1 MAAYKVLIADDNSV
15 DRKVLSRV
23 VRNQGNEVIEVSN
36 GFEAVDAFREH
47 NPEIVLMDVMMPG
60 LNGKDATRKIKEIA
74 NEDFVPI
81 IFLTSLSDA
90 QSLADCLESGGDDFL
105 TKPYNHIVLQA
116 KINSFHRMSEMHRTL
131 LHQRDEI
138 ARANKHMLQEQRVAK
153 AVYDNVAHAGC
164 LNADNIRYELSPLA
178 VFNGDVLLA
187 ARKPSGGM
195 HVLLGDFTG
204 HGLPAAIG
212 AMPMADIFYGMT
224 AKGFGLREVLREIN
238 QKLKSVLP
246 VGFFC
251 CSAAVDLA
259 PDRQSVRVWMGGVP
273 DCYLL
278 RADGKSIETLS
289 SRHLPLGVLSG
300 DKFNDQMSEFP
311 MAMGDRLF
319 LWSDGIIEARN
330 DAGEMFGQ
338 DQLQHTIRNSASPLN
353 VFNDIQTVVNEF
365 IGESEQDDDTTL
377 IEVIMSES
385 LHDTREDSGQNKSSN
400 IANANSRGPMDW
412 RMEYHMEASTLRT
425 FNPVPLMN
433 HIMMEVPGLRA
444 IGGQLYTVM
453 AELFSNS
460 LEHGVLGLKSSLKGS
475 ADGFME
481 YYRLREE
488 RASSLQDGYVRVT
501 MQHTGDDASGDLTLT
516 IEDSGDG
523 FEYDNSVLF
532 KASDNTYSGRG
543 IPLLNSI
550 CRSLK
555 YKGKGNIVE
564 AVIHWPIESK
574 TDNELA
580 QTTDAFPSS
589 EACDD

>member
-1 MAAYKVLIADDNSV
+1 
-15 DRKVLSRV
+15 
-23 VRNQGNEVIEVSN
+23 
-36 GFEAVDAFREH
+36 
-47 NPEIVLMDVMMPG
+47 
-60 LNGKDATRKIKEIA
+60 
-74 NEDFVPI
+74 
-81 IFLTSLSDA
+81 
-90 QSLADCLESGGDDFL
+90 
-105 TKPYNHIVLQA
+105 
-116 KINSFHRMSEMHRTL
+116 
-131 LHQRDEI
+131 
-138 ARANKHMLQEQRVAK
+138 
-153 AVYDNVAHAGC
+153 
-164 LNADNIRYELSPLA
+164 
-178 VFNGDVLLA
+178 
-187 ARKPSGGM
+187 
-195 HVLLGDFTG
+195 
-204 HGLPAAIG
+204 
-212 AMPMADIFYGMT
+212 
-224 AKGFGLREVLREIN
+224 
-238 QKLKSVLP
+238 
-246 VGFFC
+246 
-251 CSAAVDLA
+251 
-259 PDRQSVRVWMGGVP
+259 
-273 DCYLL
+273 
-278 RADGKSIETLS
+278 
-289 SRHLPLGVLSG
+289 
-300 DKFNDQMSEFP
+300 
-311 MAMGDRLF
+311 
-319 LWSDGIIEARN
+319 
-330 DAGEMFGQ
+330 
-338 DQLQHTIRNSASPLN
+338 
-353 VFNDIQTVVNEF
+353 
-365 IGESEQDDDTTL
+365 
-377 IEVIMSES
+377 
-385 LHDTREDSGQNKSSN
+385 
-400 IANANSRGPMDW
+400 
-412 RMEYHMEASTLRT
+412 MEYHMEASTLRT